1 MDSNRYFEDWQKLI
15 FAASKLQEIIPNAIL
30 VGGSAAS
37 VHLQHRFSFDADHTL
52 QDLDA
57 NYENILNFLEDNEN
71 WQTARVT
78 PPKIILGNFHG
89 VETGIR
95 QLRREKPLETEKK
108 QIGDRTVTVPTLPE
122 MIRIKAWM
130 IVSRNALRDYVDF
143 AVLCYYHGLDSIN
156 KVLCNFDDY
165 YLDLQRN
172 KEVSPLL
179 QLIKQLSEPK
189 PHDLQKHIGKAD
201 SLSYKGIQPPF
212 DSWSKIEQ
220 ICKDVSINLM
230 LSLDG
235 SENISP

>member
-30 VGGSAAS
+30 VGGCAAS

-52 QDLDA
+52 QDLDV
-57 NYENILNFLEDNEN
+57 NYENILNFLEDNKN
-71 WQTARVT
+71 WQTARIT
-78 PPKIILGNFHG
+78 PPKIILGNFYG

-122 MIRIKAWM
+122 MIRIKVWM
-130 IVSRNALRDYVDF
+130 IISRNALRDYVDF
-143 AVLCYYHGLDSIN
+143 AVLCYYHGLYSIN

-220 ICKDVSINLM
+220 ICKDVSIHLM

-235 SENISP
+235 SDNISP